1 MNGNREGYN
10 SATFDTSKL
19 KSVIMTT
26 DNKSLLGGKRVIG
39 IGIDIETN
47 SEAYSVLIAVC
58 DDDIMRANMLQQTLI
73 AAGYD
78 VSMTLKLEEA
88 RACIF
93 RNEPDLVLLCADTPV
108 GEGIDF
114 CREIRGATTANIY
127 FYSSDDTYGKIR
139 ASMAGC
145 DGYISRTMGME
156 LILAYIVSSMR
167 QTERFKSGITQ
178 MPTGIWRQMRL

>member
-1 MNGNREGYN
+1 MNRNREGYN
-10 SATFDTSKL
+10 SATFNTSNL

-39 IGIDIETN
+39 IDIET
-47 SEAYSVLIAVC
+47 YSVLIAVC
-58 DDDIMRANMLQQTLI
+58 DDDIMRGNMLQQTLI

-88 RACIF
+88 RNCIF
-93 RNEPDLVLLCADTPV
+93 RNEPDLVLLCADTPD
-108 GEGIDF
+108 GAAIDF
-114 CREIRGATTANIY
+114 CREIRSATTANIY

-145 DGYISRTMGME
+145 DGYISRTMRME

-167 QTERFKSGITQ
+167 RTERFKSMGLLSEL
-178 MPTGIWRQMRL
+178 GGKNKKGDLRA